1 MDRDLIEQN
10 GEKQMAETKIQSE
23 KTQTKEEKV
32 LTPEQEW
39 NQANISNNFIFYK
52 VMRHNPDVCKELLEI
67 LLEMEIDHIEI
78 RTEETVEVDFGS
90 KSIRMDVYAKN
101 NKQAF
106 NIEMQT
112 VNKGDLPE
120 RARYY
125 QGIMDVDCMESGQ
138 EYKAL
143 KDSYVIFICLT
154 DIFKKGLP
162 VYSFENLCREDN
174 SIQLK
179 DRAVKYFFIADNCAK
194 ISDNGKKLLTE
205 KQQAFLSLV
214 SGKAPTNKFTERV
227 AELAEDAK
235 HNTQWR
241 KQYMD
246 LIRELKIEYESGK
259 EAGIIEGAQQK
270 AIEAAQN
277 MLKKNMDTQTISE
290 CVGLPV
296 EKVQEL
302 KSQLNIEKK

>member
-1 MDRDLIEQN
+1 MQEIK
-10 GEKQMAETKIQSE
+10 EKSQETL
-23 KTQTKEEKV
+23 TKEEETV

-39 NQANISNNFIFYK
+39 KQANISNNFIFYK
-52 VMRHNPDVCKELLEI
+52 VMRHNPDICKELLEI

-112 VNKGDLPE
+112 VNTGDLPE

-125 QGIMDVDCMESGQ
+125 QGIMDVDSLQSGQ
-138 EYKAL
+138 KYKAL

-162 VYSFENLCREDN
+162 VYSFENLCREDT

-179 DRAVKYFFIADNCAK
+179 DRAVKYFFIANNCAK
-194 ISDNGKKLLTE
+194 ISRDGKKLLTE

-214 SGKAPTNKFTERV
+214 SGNAPSNKFTERI
-227 AELAEDAK
+227 AALAEDAK
-235 HNTQWR
+235 HNSLWR

-246 LIRELKIEYESGK
+246 LIRELTIKYDSGK
-259 EAGIIEGAQQK
+259 EAGIAIGQEQGRQEGAEQK
-270 AIEAAQN
+270 AIEDAKSLLIEGDSPEKIARCI
-277 MLKKNMDTQTISE
+277 K
-290 CVGLPV
+290 LPI
-296 EKVQEL
+296 EKVLEL
-302 KSQLNIEKK
+302 KSQLEAEKK